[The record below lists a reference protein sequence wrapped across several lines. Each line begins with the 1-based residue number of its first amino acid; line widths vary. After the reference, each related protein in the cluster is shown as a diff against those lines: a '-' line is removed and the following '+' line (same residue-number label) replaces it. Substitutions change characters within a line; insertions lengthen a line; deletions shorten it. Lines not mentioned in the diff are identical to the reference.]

1 MRFPLQIQSSKNLP
15 FLLVYMYCI
24 FFLLMLQS
32 TNTMLLPRELRCNLS
47 PWELQLGSLEDSG
60 HGQKMSRGK
69 PCPNLGQAA
78 KFPREK
84 SCLLNH
90 YLHSVKVSKHY
101 NKFALRSSKAE
112 READVIPPDRP
123 RFLAGSYS
131 TILDSFRFWILVY
144 NNKMTSPC
152 WFC

>member
-1 MRFPLQIQSSKNLP
+1 MRFPLQIQNSKNLP
-15 FLLVYMYCI
+15 FSLVYMYWI
-24 FFLLMLQS
+24 FFFSGSSQQILCFFQGNSNAICLLE
-32 TNTMLLPRELRCNLS
+32 NYCWV
-47 PWELQLGSLEDSG
+47 PWKTQDMGR
-60 HGQKMSRGK
+60 KMSRGK

-90 YLHSVKVSKHY
+90 YLRSVKVSKHY
-101 NKFALRSSKAE
+101 NKFALRSNKAE
-112 READVIPPDRP
+112 READVIRPDRP

-152 WFC
+152 